1 MANATGPSD
10 TILDEINPRALKFL
24 GALSTNAY
32 IRAILAKR
40 GYTDTHHNNG
50 WSLLLRA
57 AGYRRPTGTVR
68 TAPEASGA
76 IATID
81 AWDEPNFR
89 VARAAL
95 AVEFPDQLTFIFQD
109 LEPQTGAGAVVSVTT
124 FLDRLD
130 ELESGKD
137 RKATRK
143 VDQAALARL
152 AERGIDE
159 SERKRFR
166 ALLGVALSSPP
177 SDDGAPSVIPDPKGA
192 SELRDA
198 KVALY
203 NFFAE
208 WSEIARADIK
218 RRDYLIQLG
227 MANRKVGKKK
237 NKKEE
242 GEDKGGGK

>member
-1 MANATGPSD
+1 MANLAGPSD
-10 TILDEINPRALKFL
+10 TVLDEITPRALKFL
-24 GALSTNAY
+24 GALSTNPY
-32 IRAILAKR
+32 IRATLAKR
-40 GYTDTHHNNG
+40 GYTDAHHNNG
-50 WSLLLRA
+50 WTLLLRA
-57 AGYRRPTGTVR
+57 SGYRKPTGTVR
-68 TAPEASGA
+68 SAPEATSA

-89 VARAAL
+89 VARATL
-95 AVEFPDQLTFIFQD
+95 AAEFPDQLTFVFQD
-109 LEPQTGAGAVVSVTT
+109 LEAQDGVGAVVSVTT

-143 VDQAALARL
+143 VDQAALVRL

-159 SERKRFR
+159 GERKRLR
-166 ALLGVALSSPP
+166 GLLGVALSSPP
-177 SDDGAPSVIPDPKGA
+177 SDDGAPSVAADPKGA
-192 SELRDA
+192 GELREA

-203 NFFAE
+203 NFHAE

-227 MANRKVGKKK
+227 MASRKTGKKK
-237 NKKEE
+237 KKDEE
-242 GEDKGGGK
+242 EDKGGGK

>member
-1 MANATGPSD
+1 MANPAGPSE
-10 TILDEINPRALKFL
+10 TILDEITPRALKFL
-24 GALSTNAY
+24 GAISTNAY
-32 IRAILAKR
+32 IRAILTKR
-40 GYTDTHHNNG
+40 GYTEVIHNNG

-57 AGYRRPTGTVR
+57 SGYRRPTGTVR
-68 TAPEASGA
+68 SAPEATAA

-89 VARAAL
+89 VARATF
-95 AVEFPDQLTFIFQD
+95 AVEFPDQLAFVFQD
-109 LEPQTGAGAVVSVTT
+109 LDPQTGAGAVVSVTT

-143 VDQAALARL
+143 VDQAALVRL

-159 SERKRFR
+159 SERKRLR
-166 ALLGVALSSPP
+166 ALLAVALSSPP

-227 MANRKVGKKK
+227 MANRKVGKK

-242 GEDKGGGK
+242 AEDKGGSK